1 MQRLHQCRADARVEV
16 ACSSGLRCL
25 CCRHARSRHE
35 QNNQAACVQR
45 LLQNG
50 ASVNVSSTDG
60 WTALFDAAMSG
71 SLEAAKVSRFTCFTC
86 FTGTKLHRLTQLRQL
101 LVAAGINVNA
111 ARSSGAS
118 PLHMSCL
125 YAPPHSTGVCV
136 CVCVCV

>member
-1 MQRLHQCRADARVEV
+1 VNAGDNNGFTPLMWAT
-16 ACSSGLRCL
+16 
-25 CCRHARSRHE
+25 

-50 ASVNVSSTDG
+50 ASVNVSSADG

-71 SLEAAKVSRFTCFTC
+71 SLEAAKVWRFTGFTGTG
-86 FTGTKLHRLTQLRQL
+86 FTGTKLHMLTQLRQL

-111 ARSSGAS
+111 ARSSGAA

-125 YAPPHSTGVCV
+125 YAPPHSTGASICTFVLV
-136 CVCVCV
+136 TSN